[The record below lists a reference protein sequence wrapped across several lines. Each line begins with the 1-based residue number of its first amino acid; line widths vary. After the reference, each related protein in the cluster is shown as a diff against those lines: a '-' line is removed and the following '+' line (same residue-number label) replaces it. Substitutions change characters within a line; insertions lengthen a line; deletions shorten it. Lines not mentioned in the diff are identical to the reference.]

1 MKRKSTKITAI
12 LLCCIML
19 AGVLA
24 GCQGEIPQND
34 EISGEITGE
43 ITVSCYD
50 LSMSQSFL
58 EDAARQFEQK
68 YSGTKVN
75 ITSFSAMPEVKNSNQ
90 DGEQIQA
97 IIQED
102 DPQGRTDY
110 ISKTSTSLMSG
121 QGADLLAMDVLPVYQ
136 YVESG
141 QLENLKEYLEQDI
154 DFNSSDYRENILN
167 TLEFQDGIWFL
178 PLDYSFEYF
187 TYDSS
192 LASGQQAAGFG
203 PEQEFTSTQMIE
215 TGKST
220 FNGNHKL
227 YPGPAYL
234 QSGNGDLFSQLFKE
248 HYRSFVDMESKTANF
263 NDGTFKELINSIKDL
278 ADDGYISQGIG
289 QADSSALL
297 NSAAAD
303 PTERFWFKPK
313 NQFSLVSQ
321 TYPDSDFRMSIS
333 TSDVGSGIE
342 DDDQIA
348 GICAE
353 EAGIVPF
360 SYEQAFGIN
369 ANSRNKQTA
378 WAFLKFLLS
387 YEIQVSPNMSLLS
400 LPLHNQAREDRAE
413 DLYRMLLRS
422 GRDLDESQKQA
433 LNGYLNAVEAL
444 SDQINGYTFRDTT
457 IQDMVIKEME
467 YFFDGTKSADQVCQ
481 VLQNKVE
488 LYLNE

>member
-1 MKRKSTKITAI
+1 MKKLSLAVI
-12 LLCCIML
+12 LFCVGLL
-19 AGVLA
+19 AS
-24 GCQGEIPQND
+24 GCRGETLPND
-34 EISGEITGE
+34 EINGE

-58 EDAARQFEQK
+58 EEAARQFEQK
-68 YSGTKVN
+68 YPGTKVN
-75 ITSFSAMPEVKNSNQ
+75 ITSFSAMPEVKNSEQ

-97 IIQED
+97 VIQED

-121 QGADLLAMDVLPVYQ
+121 QGADLLAMDVLPVYK

-141 QLENLKEYLEQDI
+141 QLENLKEYLDQDM
-154 DFNSSDYRENILN
+154 DFNSSDYQDNILN
-167 TLEFQDGIWFL
+167 TLEFQNGIWFL

-187 TYDSS
+187 AYDSS
-192 LASGQQAAGFG
+192 LANGQQAAKFG
-203 PEQEFTSTQMIE
+203 LTQAFTSTQMIE
-215 TGKST
+215 AGKST
-220 FNGNHKL
+220 FNGTHKL
-227 YPGPAYL
+227 FPGPAYL

-263 NDGTFKELINSIKDL
+263 NDRTFKELINNIKNL

-333 TSDVGSGIE
+333 TTDVGSGIE
-342 DDDQIA
+342 EDDQIA

-353 EAGIVPF
+353 EAGIIPF

-387 YEIQVSPNMSLLS
+387 YEIQASPNMSLLS

-413 DLYRMLLRS
+413 NLYRLLLTE
-422 GRDLDESQKQA
+422 GNDLDESQKQA
-433 LNGYLNAVEAL
+433 LNGYLNGVEAL

>member
-24 GCQGEIPQND
+24 GCRGETPQNN
-34 EISGEITGE
+34 EVNGE
-43 ITVSCYD
+43 ITVSCYN

-58 EDAARQFEQK
+58 EEAARQFEQK
-68 YSGTKVN
+68 YPGTKVN
-75 ITSFSAMPEVKNSNQ
+75 ITSFSAMPEVKKTEQ
-90 DGEQIQA
+90 DGKQIQA
-97 IIQED
+97 ISQED
-102 DPQGRTDY
+102 DPQGRADY

-141 QLENLKEYLEQDI
+141 QLENLKEYLDQDI
-154 DFNSSDYRENILN
+154 DFNSSSYRENILN
-167 TLEFQDGIWFL
+167 TLEFQNGIWFL
-178 PLDYSFEYF
+178 PLDYSFDYF
-187 TYDSS
+187 AYDSS
-192 LASGQQAAGFG
+192 LANGQQAAKFG
-203 PEQEFTSTQMIE
+203 LEQAFTSTQMIE

-220 FNGNHKL
+220 FSGNHKL
-227 YPGPAYL
+227 FPGPAYL

-263 NDGTFKELINSIKDL
+263 NDGTFKALINSIKDL

-313 NQFSLVSQ
+313 NQFLLVSQ
-321 TYPDSDFRMSIS
+321 TYPDSDFRMNVS

-342 DDDQIA
+342 DDDEIA

-353 EAGIVPF
+353 ENGVIPF
-360 SYEQAFGIN
+360 TYEQAFGIN

-387 YEIQVSPNMSLLS
+387 YEIQASPNMSLLS
-400 LPLHNQAREDRAE
+400 LPLHNQARADRAE
-413 DLYRMLLRS
+413 DLYRMLLTE

-433 LNGYLNAVEAL
+433 LYGYLNTVEAL
-444 SDQINGYTFRDTT
+444 SDQINGFTFRDTT

>member
-1 MKRKSTKITAI
+1 
-12 LLCCIML
+12 
-19 AGVLA
+19 
-24 GCQGEIPQND
+24 
-34 EISGEITGE
+34 
-43 ITVSCYD
+43 
-50 LSMSQSFL
+50 
-58 EDAARQFEQK
+58 
-68 YSGTKVN
+68 
-75 ITSFSAMPEVKNSNQ
+75 
-90 DGEQIQA
+90 
-97 IIQED
+97 
-102 DPQGRTDY
+102 
-110 ISKTSTSLMSG
+110 MSG
-121 QGADLLAMDVLPVYQ
+121 QGADLLAMDVLPVYK

-141 QLENLKEYLEQDI
+141 QLENLKEYLDQDM
-154 DFNSSDYRENILN
+154 DFNSSDYQDNILN
-167 TLEFQDGIWFL
+167 TLEFQNGIWFL

-187 TYDSS
+187 AYDSS
-192 LASGQQAAGFG
+192 LANGQQAAKFG
-203 PEQEFTSTQMIE
+203 LTQAFTSTQMIE
-215 TGKST
+215 AGKST
-220 FNGNHKL
+220 FNGTHKL
-227 YPGPAYL
+227 FPGPAYL

-263 NDGTFKELINSIKDL
+263 NDRTFKELINNIKNL

-333 TSDVGSGIE
+333 TTDVGSGIE
-342 DDDQIA
+342 EDDQIA

-353 EAGIVPF
+353 EAGIIPF

-387 YEIQVSPNMSLLS
+387 YEIQASPNMSLLS

-413 DLYRMLLRS
+413 NLYRLLLTE
-422 GRDLDESQKQA
+422 GNDLDESQKQA
-433 LNGYLNAVEAL
+433 LNGYLNGVEAL

>member
-1 MKRKSTKITAI
+1 MKKISLAVI
-12 LLCCIML
+12 LFCVGIL
-19 AGVLA
+19 AS
-24 GCQGEIPQND
+24 GCRGETLPND
-34 EISGEITGE
+34 EINGE
-43 ITVSCYD
+43 ITVSCYE

-58 EDAARQFEQK
+58 EEAARQFEQK
-68 YSGTKVN
+68 YPGTKVN
-75 ITSFSAMPEVKNSNQ
+75 ITSFSAMPEVKNSEQ

-97 IIQED
+97 VIQED

-121 QGADLLAMDVLPVYQ
+121 QGADLLAMDVLPVYK

-141 QLENLKEYLEQDI
+141 QLENLKEYLNQDI
-154 DFNSSDYRENILN
+154 DFNSSDYRDNILKA
-167 TLEFQDGIWFL
+167 LEFQNGIWFL

-187 TYDSS
+187 AYDSS
-192 LASGQQAAGFG
+192 LANGQQAAKFG
-203 PEQEFTSTQMIE
+203 LTQAFTSTQMIE

-220 FNGNHKL
+220 FNGTHKL
-227 YPGPAYL
+227 FPGPAYL

-263 NDGTFKELINSIKDL
+263 NDGTFKELINNIKNL
-278 ADDGYISQGIG
+278 ADGGYISQGIG

-333 TSDVGSGIE
+333 TTDVGSGIE

-353 EAGIVPF
+353 EAGIIPF

-387 YEIQVSPNMSLLS
+387 YEIQASPNMSLLS

-413 DLYRMLLRS
+413 NLYRLLLTE
-422 GRDLDESQKQA
+422 GNELDESQKQA
-433 LNGYLNAVEAL
+433 LNGYLNGVEAL
-444 SDQINGYTFRDTT
+444 SDQINGYTFWDTT

>member
-1 MKRKSTKITAI
+1 MKKLSLAVI
-12 LLCCIML
+12 LFCVGLL
-19 AGVLA
+19 AS
-24 GCQGEIPQND
+24 GCRGETLPND
-34 EISGEITGE
+34 EINGE

-58 EDAARQFEQK
+58 EEAARQFEQK
-68 YSGTKVN
+68 YPGTKVN
-75 ITSFSAMPEVKNSNQ
+75 ITSFSAMPEVKKSEQ

-97 IIQED
+97 VIQED

-121 QGADLLAMDVLPVYQ
+121 QGADLLAMDVLPVYK

-141 QLENLKEYLEQDI
+141 QLENLKEYLNQDI
-154 DFNSSDYRENILN
+154 DFNSSDYRDNILKA
-167 TLEFQDGIWFL
+167 LEFQNGIWFL

-187 TYDSS
+187 AYDSS
-192 LASGQQAAGFG
+192 LANGQQAAKFG
-203 PEQEFTSTQMIE
+203 LTQAFTSTQMIE

-220 FNGNHKL
+220 FNGTHKL
-227 YPGPAYL
+227 FPGPAYL

-263 NDGTFKELINSIKDL
+263 NDGTFKELINNIKNL

-333 TSDVGSGIE
+333 TTDVGSGIE
-342 DDDQIA
+342 EDDQIA

-353 EAGIVPF
+353 EAGIIPF

-387 YEIQVSPNMSLLS
+387 YEIQASPNMSLLS

-413 DLYRMLLRS
+413 NLYRLLLTE
-422 GRDLDESQKQA
+422 GNDLDESQKQA
-433 LNGYLNAVEAL
+433 LNGYLNGVEAL